1 MSEKHVDTGMEDQAL
16 EFAAPVKLGAGLLA
30 ALGVIFVIV
39 MLFKIV
45 LMPQDERYLRG
56 CMQETAQLA
65 GRSGLKA
72 RMYRTFP
79 WYSPNVEPKN
89 KGLHNVWSFCKE
101 AYSRESASQALY
113 SSMRSSVEGSHLQN
127 AAVQVV
133 QRIDNGWSVSRDT
146 AHEREVLSA
155 AIPTWDVNGHNT
167 DVQRIL
173 ESYNSRV
180 SEPSRTEDYDRI
192 FSLRKG
198 HFSKQDICR
207 NSMLFEKWK
216 VAQNPAA
223 AYRRIP
229 CK

>member
-1 MSEKHVDTGMEDQAL
+1 MSEKDLDTGMDDQAL
-16 EFAAPVKLGAGLLA
+16 ESASPVKLAAALLA
-30 ALGVIFVIV
+30 ALAVLFVV
-39 MLFKIV
+39 VLVFKIV

-65 GRSGLKA
+65 GLSGARA

-79 WYSPNVEPKN
+79 WYSPNLEPKAKSMN
-89 KGLHNVWSFCKE
+89 RVWNFCKE
-101 AYSRESASQALY
+101 TYARESGSRALY
-113 SSMRSSVEGSHLQN
+113 SAMRSSVEGSHPHG

-133 QRIDNGWSVSRDT
+133 QRIDNGWSVSKDT
-146 AHEREVLSA
+146 AHEREVLTA
-155 AIPTWDVNGHNT
+155 AISTWDVNGHNT

-180 SEPSRTEDYDRI
+180 SRKSRIKDYQRI
-192 FSLRKG
+192 FEVRKG
-198 HFSKQDICR
+198 RFDKQDICR

-229 CK
+229 CR